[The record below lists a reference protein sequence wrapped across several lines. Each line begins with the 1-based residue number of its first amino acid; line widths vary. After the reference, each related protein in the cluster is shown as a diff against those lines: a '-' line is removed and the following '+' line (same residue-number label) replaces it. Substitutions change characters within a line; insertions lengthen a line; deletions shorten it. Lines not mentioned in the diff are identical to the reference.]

1 MNTPL
6 IPHEELRQRYN
17 PDGSL
22 LRSQQMRM
30 LHILVEVDT
39 YANATTFGIGSAVEH

>member
-1 MNTPL
+1 MNTSL

-22 LRSQQMRM
+22 LRRQQMRM
-30 LHILVEVDT
+30 LTSLSRLT
-39 YANATTFGIGSAVEH
+39 RYANATTFGIGSAVEH